1 MIEALTFLKLS
12 QAAATLGFAALLM
25 AIVSPTDHRGNI
37 GRQVLCGL
45 ILGGVGILSMLDP
58 VIVQDM
64 RFDARM
70 PAVVI
75 AAPLAGPFGGLTA
88 AVAIAGMRI
97 AGGGA
102 GLLPGLAT
110 IALGAAIGF
119 AYWRYVLD
127 RGKIHFS
134 YTGVWHL
141 GLACALVP
149 VAGLVLLPD
158 RQSML
163 AVLSLAVPLTAVINA
178 LGIVLVGMIVV
189 GDRQRRHGLAA
200 LQESE
205 ERLRTVTE
213 NVPGAVFRCILDH
226 AGRPAFPFISTGAS
240 VLTGI
245 SAEQITRE
253 PDCLLS
259 HIEDKDGRRWLD
271 ELRRSAREGTPFVFE
286 GRWRRP
292 DGSVVWLLS
301 RATPQTSE
309 DGTVS
314 WDGFVLDITDKRT
327 LEDALEQARAA
338 AEAANHA
345 KTRFVGLVSHEL
357 RSPLSA
363 VLGYAAL
370 LKDSGA
376 KLTDERHR
384 GFIESIERSAM
395 HIAAMVDDLIDLSAA
410 ESGVITL
417 RPEAVEMGALL
428 ADVAAI
434 LSQRADD
441 AGVRLQVRS
450 QAGLILHADE
460 KRLRQVLINL
470 ITNAIRFT
478 PQGGEIRVIAA
489 CTPRGGVT
497 ISVADT
503 GIGIAPADQARILEP
518 FVQVDNEI
526 NRRGGGTGL
535 GLPLSKRLV
544 EAHGGTLA
552 IESDVGQGTTVTIS
566 LPRTIAGGVALER
579 LPPSPHRAMPA
590 PDRPDP
596 DRAAAE
602 PVPASPA
609 PPTERPQIPAA
620 PRV

>member
-1 MIEALTFLKLS
+1 MIEALTFLKLV

-37 GRQVLCGL
+37 GRQILSGL

-58 VIVQDM
+58 VIVQDL

-88 AVAIAGMRI
+88 AFAIAGMRM
-97 AGGGA
+97 AGGGP

-127 RGKIHFS
+127 RGRIHLC

-141 GLACALVP
+141 ALGCAVVPVLGLA
-149 VAGLVLLPD
+149 LLPD
-158 RQSML
+158 RQSVL
-163 AVLSLAVPLTAVINA
+163 AVLSLAVPLTAIINA
-178 LGIVLVGMIVV
+178 VGMALVGMIVV
-189 GDRQRRHGLAA
+189 GDRQRRYGLTA

-213 NVPGAVFRCILDH
+213 NVPGAVFRCVLDRM
-226 AGRPAFPFISTGAS
+226 GRPAFPFISTGAG

-245 SAEQITRE
+245 SAEQITRQPE
-253 PDCLLS
+253 FLLS
-259 HIEDKDGRRWLD
+259 HLEDKGGRRWLD
-271 ELRRSAREGTPFVFE
+271 ELRKSAKEGLPFVFE
-286 GRWRRP
+286 GRCRRP

-301 RATPQTSE
+301 RATPQRGE

-314 WDGFVLDITDKRT
+314 WDGFVLDITDKKA
-327 LEDALEQARAA
+327 LENALEQARAA

-370 LKDSGA
+370 LKDSGT
-376 KLTDERHR
+376 LQTDERHR
-384 GFIESIERSAM
+384 GFIESIERAAM

-417 RPEAVEMGALL
+417 RTEAVDMESLL
-428 ADVAAI
+428 VDVAAI
-434 LSQRADD
+434 LSQRAED
-441 AGVRLQVRS
+441 AGVRLLARS
-450 QAGLILHADE
+450 EAGLILHADE

-478 PQGGEIRVIAA
+478 PRDGEIRVVAA
-489 CTPRGGVT
+489 GTPCGDVT

-503 GIGIAPADQARILEP
+503 GIGIAPGDQERILEP

-544 EAHGGTLA
+544 EAHGGRLA
-552 IESDVGQGTTVTIS
+552 IDSAVGQGTTVTIS
-566 LPRTIAGGVALER
+566 LPRTVCAAFAR
-579 LPPSPHRAMPA
+579 L
-590 PDRPDP
+590 
-596 DRAAAE
+596 
-602 PVPASPA
+602 
-609 PPTERPQIPAA
+609 T
-620 PRV
+620 

>member
-1 MIEALTFLKLS
+1 MIEALTFLKLG

-37 GRQVLCGL
+37 GRQVLSGL

-58 VIVQDM
+58 VIVQGM

-88 AVAIAGMRI
+88 AAAIAGMRL

-110 IALGAAIGF
+110 IALGAAIGY
-119 AYWRYVLD
+119 AYWRFVLD
-127 RGKIHFS
+127 EGRIHFCH
-134 YTGVWHL
+134 TGVWHL
-141 GLACALVP
+141 ALASAVVPFVGLALY
-149 VAGLVLLPD
+149 PD
-158 RQSML
+158 WPSAM
-163 AVLSLAVPLTAVINA
+163 AALSLAVPFTALINA
-178 LGIVLVGMIVV
+178 IGMALVGMIVI
-189 GDRQRRHGLAA
+189 GDRQRRRSVAA
-200 LQESE
+200 LRESE
-205 ERLRTVTE
+205 EKLRTVTE
-213 NVPGAVFRCILDH
+213 NLPGVVFRCVLDN
-226 AGRPAFPFISTGAS
+226 AGRPTFPFISTGADA
-240 VLTGI
+240 LTGI
-245 SAEQITRE
+245 SAEQIVRE
-253 PDCLLS
+253 PDRLLTQ
-259 HIEDKDGRRWLD
+259 IEDEGGRRWID
-271 ELRRSAREGTPFVFE
+271 ELARSAREGIPFAFE
-286 GRWRRP
+286 GRYRRP
-292 DGSVVWLLS
+292 DGSIVWLLS
-301 RATPQTSE
+301 RATPQRGE

-314 WDGFVLDITDKRT
+314 WDGFVLDITDKKA
-327 LEDALEQARAA
+327 LEDALETARAA
-338 AEAANHA
+338 ADAANHA

-370 LKDSGA
+370 LKDSGVR
-376 KLTDERHR
+376 LMDERHR

-417 RPEAVEMGALL
+417 RPQAVDIGVLL

-450 QAGLILHADE
+450 EGGLILHADE

-478 PQGGEIRVIAA
+478 PQDGEIRVAA
-489 CTPRGGVT
+489 AGTPCGGVA

-552 IESDVGQGTTVTIS
+552 IESAVGQGTTVTIR
-566 LPRTIAGGVALER
+566 LPRMAAGGAARER
-579 LPPSPHRAMPA
+579 ETAAPHRAMP
-590 PDRPDP
+590 PP
-596 DRAAAE
+596 DRASALTSS
-602 PVPASPA
+602 AS
-609 PPTERPQIPAA
+609 PTERP
-620 PRV
+620 